1 MPHGKLAS
9 GARPVTTGYSHVAR
23 TAVQETTQRVREMHG
38 AIAGKSFAALRRIP
52 LVSRPARL
60 LICLGSPSLGSP
72 LERLGHLAN
81 AALNL
86 SPVTRP
92 LGSAIAHEI
101 EGDVQSARL
110 GKLGRLRL
118 LNDRRVHQIREW
130 VAGAYA

>member
-60 LICLGSPSLGSP
+60 LICLGFPSLGSP

-92 LGSAIAHEI
+92 LAVRSRTRSKAVYRAPGWASAA
-101 EGDVQSARL
+101 
-110 GKLGRLRL
+110 
-118 LNDRRVHQIREW
+118 
-130 VAGAYA
+130 AYA